1 MKKIMI
7 SLLCAMALFADESVL
22 SQQKQETLD
31 LKRKQIEQDT
41 DAAMK
46 SWISPL
52 ILSLGITENKNS
64 LNNNSELQN
73 ATLQWNQDLFRSGG
87 IGYTIEQSK
96 ANGAANLLGV
106 DIQESTYLKSLYTLK
121 VQIERDK
128 LALMQ
133 SQLTL
138 KNSDIDLLMTKAK
151 YKAGLSDLSQLN
163 QISLSRDTARTN
175 LIVVKN
181 TLESETYELKKLI
194 QGENTDAI
202 KIPAIELPSKEE
214 YLAKNLELLQYN
226 KQDQATQMAWKNKA
240 SSYLP
245 KLAFNGSYGYSKNS
259 YSSAY
264 SSDFEGNAYS
274 YGLTLSMPLLDVNAN
289 ALMESAKL
297 QYLQTKSQQSDR
309 KVELSQEYEKHINN
323 IHNYDEKVALA
334 EEMIKM
340 YDELYDF
347 TKHQVAAGFKSQYD
361 LESLQNSVNI
371 QKLDKEIQN
380 YNIVI
385 EKITLYF
392 DTKH

>member
-1 MKKIMI
+1 MNKIVI
-7 SLLCAMALFADESVL
+7 SLLCTIALFADESPL

-31 LKRKQIEQDT
+31 LKRKQIEQDM
-41 DAAMK
+41 DVAMK

-52 ILSLGITENKNS
+52 ILSLSINENKNS

-73 ATLQWNQDLFRSGG
+73 ASLQWNQDLFRSGG

-96 ANGAANLLGV
+96 ANGAANLLGI
-106 DIQESTYLKSLYTLK
+106 DIQEATYLKNLYTLK
-121 VQIERDK
+121 TQIERDK
-128 LALMQ
+128 LAVNQ

-163 QISLSRDTARTN
+163 QITLNRDTARTN
-175 LIVVKN
+175 LIVITN
-181 TLESETYELKKLI
+181 SLESETYELKKLI
-194 QGENTDAI
+194 QSKSTDTI
-202 KIPAIELPSKEE
+202 TIPTIAVPSKEE

-226 KQDQATQMAWKNKA
+226 KQDQATEAAWKNKA

-245 KLAFNGSYGYSKNS
+245 KLAFNGSYGYSKNI
-259 YSSAY
+259 YNNPY
-264 SSDFEGNAYS
+264 SSDFEGNEYS

-289 ALMESAKL
+289 ASTQSAKL
-297 QYLQTKSQQSDR
+297 QYLQTKSAQTDR
-309 KVELSQEYEKHINN
+309 QIELIQEYEKHINN
-323 IHNYDEKVALA
+323 IRNYNEKIVLA
-334 EEMIKM
+334 DEMIKM

-347 TKHQVAAGFKSQYD
+347 TKGQVAAGFKSQYD
-361 LESLQNSVNI
+361 LDSLQNSVNI
-371 QKLDKEIQN
+371 QKLEKEIQN
-380 YNIVI
+380 YNISI

>member
-52 ILSLGITENKNS
+52 ILSLGVTENKNS
-64 LNNNSELQN
+64 LNNNSELEN
-73 ATLQWNQDLFRSGG
+73 ASLQWNQDLFRSGG

-106 DIQESTYLKSLYTLK
+106 DIQEATYLKSLYTLK

-163 QISLSRDTARTN
+163 QITLSRDTARTN

-202 KIPAIELPSKEE
+202 KIPSIELPSKEE
-214 YLAKNLELLQYN
+214 YIAKNLELLQYN
-226 KQDQATQMAWKNKA
+226 KQNQASEAAWKNKA

-245 KLAFNGSYGYSKNS
+245 KLAFNGSYGYSRNT
-259 YSSAY
+259 YTGPY
-264 SSDFEGNAYS
+264 SSDFEGNSYS

-289 ALMESAKL
+289 ALIESTKL
-297 QYLQTKSQQSDR
+297 QYLQTKSQQIDR
-309 KVELSQEYEKHINN
+309 RMELSQEYEKHINN
-323 IHNYDEKVALA
+323 IHNYDEKIALA
-334 EEMIKM
+334 NEMMKM
-340 YDELYDF
+340 YDELHGF
-347 TKHQVAAGFKSQYD
+347 TKSQVDAGFKSQYD
-361 LESLQNSVNI
+361 LDSLQNSVNI

-380 YNIVI
+380 YNITI